1 MDFKGSAFNG
11 VQGQSP
17 WPCLNPM
24 HVTFRCDPA
33 LESTLPRPA
42 PARDALPAWLRDMP
56 RHAASALH
64 AGTDVRTV
72 KHCPPFI
79 DAMSHGFTMPLA
91 CDVVVEAG
99 RLSWSWQVPP
109 LAASAHPRAPISFH
123 APAQLTGTPFHTPD
137 QVVVKFNS
145 FWTIALE
152 PGWSL
157 LALHPLNRPDLP
169 FRLLSGLVDCDRFT
183 DVGVLFPAVWV
194 DPGFSGVLPRGTP
207 FAQCVPVPRAPLAL
221 DFATFNT
228 ADVERYD
235 LTAAALLG
243 GTPHH
248 YRRHHRA
255 ARPRSDD
262 PRSDDPAPPD
272 QDAP

>member
-1 MDFKGSAFNG
+1 
-11 VQGQSP
+11 
-17 WPCLNPM
+17 M

-33 LESTLPRPA
+33 LEHTLPRPA
-42 PARDALPAWLRDMP
+42 PAREALPAWLRDMP
-56 RHAASALH
+56 RHAASDLH
-64 AGTDVRTV
+64 AGAEIRTV

-99 RLSWSWQVPP
+99 RLSWSWPVPP

-123 APAQLTGTPFHTPD
+123 APAQLAGTPFHTPD

-169 FRLLSGLVDCDRFT
+169 FRLLSGLVDCDTFT
-183 DVGVLFPAVWV
+183 DVGILFPAIWV
-194 DPGFSGVLPRGTP
+194 DPAFSGVLPRGTP
-207 FAQCVPVPRAPLAL
+207 FAQCVPVPREPLAL
-221 DFATFNT
+221 DYATFT
-228 ADVERYD
+228 AADAERYD
-235 LTAAALLG
+235 ATASALLG
-243 GTPHH
+243 GIPHH

-262 PRSDDPAPPD
+262 PAGSLD
-272 QDAP
+272 QNTP